1 MDRVLLQFFEW
12 YLPEDAAHWKRLAE
26 CAPALKKAGFTDIW
40 MPPAYKGANGKADVG
55 YGVYDLYD
63 LGEFDQKGTVAT
75 KYGTREEYLAAIA
88 ALHAAGLRA
97 VGDIVLNHKMG
108 ADGCENLKAEA
119 VAADDREREIGESEI
134 SAWTVFNFPG
144 RKQKYSSFCWN
155 HTHFDGVDWD
165 DRRKRHEIFLLD
177 GKNWDGEVDGENG
190 NYDYLM
196 GADLDMG
203 NPEVV
208 EELDRW
214 GEWYVETAALDG
226 LRLDAVKHISFDFFT
241 GWLSRLRKKTGKELW
256 AVGEYWSP
264 DLKLLLHYQEK
275 SGKVMSLFDVPLH
288 FHFMQASSSN
298 GTFDMSRIFENTLT
312 AVQPECAVTFVDN
325 HDTQPGQAL
334 QSFVQP
340 WFKPHAYAM
349 ILLRQ
354 AGTPCVFYGDYYGI
368 PHDNIPSQKPVLD
381 VLLGLRQKLL
391 GAGQEDYLDDAS
403 VIGWVRRDERD
414 LSRCCAVLLTD
425 SCGGRKRMQVGAAY
439 AGKNFRDALG
449 KRSDAVCIGSDGW
462 GEFPVDGGAVSV
474 WVPVLE

>member
-12 YLPEDAAHWKRLAE
+12 YLPEDTCHWKRLAE
-26 CAPALKKAGFTDIW
+26 SAPALKQAGFTDIW
-40 MPPAYKGANGKADVG
+40 MPPAYKGASGKADVG

-75 KYGTREEYLAAIA
+75 KYGIREEYLNAIA
-88 ALHAAGLRA
+88 ALHREGLRA
-97 VGDIVLNHKMG
+97 IGDIVLNHKMG
-108 ADGCENLKAEA
+108 ADGCETLKAEA
-119 VAADDREREIGESEI
+119 VAANDRERETGESEI

-144 RKQKYSSFCWN
+144 RRQKYSSFCWN

-165 DRRKRHEIFLLD
+165 DRRKRHEIFLLA
-177 GKNWDGEVDGENG
+177 GKDWDSEVDTENG

-208 EELDRW
+208 AELDRW
-214 GEWYVETAALDG
+214 GEWYVNTASLDG

-241 GWLSRLRKKTGKELW
+241 GWLSRLREKTGKELW

-264 DLKLLLHYQEK
+264 DLQLLLHYQEK
-275 SGKVMSLFDVPLH
+275 SGRVMSLFDVPLH

-298 GTFDMSRIFENTLT
+298 GNFDMSKIFENTLT
-312 AVQPECAVTFVDN
+312 AVQPEYAVTFVDN

-354 AGTPCVFYGDYYGI
+354 AGTPCIFYGDYYGI
-368 PHDNIPSQKPVLD
+368 PHDNIPSQQELLN
-381 VLLGLRQKLL
+381 VLLGLRQQIL
-391 GAGQEDYLDDAS
+391 GTVQEDYLDDANI
-403 VIGWVRRDERD
+403 IGWVRRDEGD
-414 LSRCCAVLLTD
+414 LNKCCVVILTD
-425 SCGGRKRMQVGAAY
+425 SCGGQKRMQAGRAY
-439 AGKNFRDALG
+439 AGKKFRDALG
-449 KRSDAVCIGSDGW
+449 RRQDLVGIGEDGW
-462 GEFPVDGGAVSV
+462 GDFPVDAGAVSV
-474 WVPVLE
+474 WVPVLG

>member
-1 MDRVLLQFFEW
+1 M
-12 YLPEDAAHWKRLAE
+12 
-26 CAPALKKAGFTDIW
+26 
-40 MPPAYKGANGKADVG
+40 
-55 YGVYDLYD
+55 
-63 LGEFDQKGTVAT
+63 
-75 KYGTREEYLAAIA
+75 
-88 ALHAAGLRA
+88 
-97 VGDIVLNHKMG
+97 
-108 ADGCENLKAEA
+108 
-119 VAADDREREIGESEI
+119 
-134 SAWTVFNFPG
+134 
-144 RKQKYSSFCWN
+144 
-155 HTHFDGVDWD
+155 
-165 DRRKRHEIFLLD
+165 
-177 GKNWDGEVDGENG
+177 
-190 NYDYLM
+190 
-196 GADLDMG
+196 
-203 NPEVV
+203 
-208 EELDRW
+208 
-214 GEWYVETAALDG
+214 
-226 LRLDAVKHISFDFFT
+226 
-241 GWLSRLRKKTGKELW
+241 
-256 AVGEYWSP
+256 GEYWSP

-368 PHDNIPSQKPVLD
+368 PHDNIPSQRPVLD

-403 VIGWVRRDERD
+403 VIGWVRRDEKD
-414 LSRCCAVLLTD
+414 LSRCCAVILTD

>member
-12 YLPEDAAHWKRLAE
+12 YLPEDACHWKRLAE
-26 CAPALKKAGFTDIW
+26 SAPALKQAGFTDVW

-75 KYGTREEYLAAIA
+75 KYGTQAEYLNAIE
-88 ALHAAGLRA
+88 ALHREGLRA
-97 VGDIVLNHKMG
+97 IGDIVLNHKMG
-108 ADGCENLKAEA
+108 ADGCETLKAEA
-119 VAADDREREIGESEI
+119 VAANDREREIGESEI

-144 RKQKYSSFCWN
+144 RRQKYSSFCWN

-177 GKNWDGEVDGENG
+177 GKDWDGEVDTENG

-208 EELDRW
+208 AELDRW
-214 GEWYVETAALDG
+214 GEWYVNTASLDG

-264 DLKLLLHYQEK
+264 DLQLLLHYQEK

-298 GTFDMSRIFENTLT
+298 GNFDMSKIFENTLT

-354 AGTPCVFYGDYYGI
+354 EGTPCVFYGDYYGI
-368 PHDNIPSQKPVLD
+368 PHDNIPSQKEILD
-381 VLLGLRQKLL
+381 VLLRLRQQIL
-391 GAGQEDYLDDAS
+391 GTVQEDYLDDAN
-403 VIGWVRRDERD
+403 VIGWVRRNDKD
-414 LSRCCAVLLTD
+414 LNKCCAVILTD
-425 SCGGRKRMQVGAAY
+425 SCGGQKRMQVGSAY
-439 AGKNFRDALG
+439 VGKNFRDALG
-449 KRSDAVCIGSDGW
+449 RRQDLVYIGNDGW
-462 GEFPVDGGAVSV
+462 GNFPVDAGAVSV